1 VALAVKLYSAD
12 SKRYTVK
19 NTLRVIATLLLAVFA
34 GTFVVAAV
42 NKKIR
47 QKNLAKKRRE
57 PAAEKVITQEENT
70 TPPAKPLFYTSVG
83 GSNPDSKLEQPVNKM
98 TSRYT
103 IEIATLKSQGEADD
117 LLLKLKGRGIDGF
130 YTPTRRGGEVL
141 YRVRLG
147 MFTNQDDA
155 EKTRLKVSQ
164 ASPYKGTVA
173 KLQ

>member
-1 VALAVKLYSAD
+1 M
-12 SKRYTVK
+12 K
-19 NTLRVIATLLLAVFA
+19 NTLRVIATLIFAVFA
-34 GTFVVAAV
+34 GTFIVAIAS
-42 NKKIR
+42 KKIR
-47 QKNLAKKRRE
+47 HSDLAKKRRE
-57 PAAEKVITQEENT
+57 PATEAINTQEESK
-70 TPPAKPLFYTSVG
+70 TPPTKPLFYTSVG
-83 GSNPDSKLEQPVNKM
+83 GSNQGPKAQATVSKM

-103 IEIATLKSQGEADD
+103 IEIATLKSQAEADD

-130 YTPTRRGGEVL
+130 YTPTRRGGEVF

-155 EKTRLKVSQ
+155 EKTRVKVSQ

>member
-1 VALAVKLYSAD
+1 M
-12 SKRYTVK
+12 K
-19 NTLRVIATLLLAVFA
+19 NTLRVITTLLLAVFA
-34 GTFVVAAV
+34 GTFIVAIAS
-42 NKKIR
+42 KKIR
-47 QKNLAKKRRE
+47 QKNIAKKPRE
-57 PAAEKVITQEENT
+57 PLTEVVITQDDRA
-70 TPPAKPLFYTSVG
+70 PLPVKPLFYTSVG
-83 GSNPDSKLEQPVNKM
+83 GSNQGAKPEASTNKLTN
-98 TSRYT
+98 RYT
-103 IEIATLKSQGEADD
+103 IEIATLKTQTEADD

-130 YTPTRRGGEVL
+130 YTPTRRGGEVF